1 MKKLFVFLAAVVG
14 LSVISCTKEANI
26 TVDPQELSFTAQGG
40 EQVLN
45 VSGAEGGVTA
55 TSGDESWCQVS
66 TVATRVTVTVVPNEG
81 EESRTTNVTV
91 TYRGTNVTVPVSQEG
106 LSASSDIPSRVDVPF
121 GGGTVTLGK
130 VTANVDVK
138 VTIPQQVTWIHDP
151 AVAEDGTVTVEA
163 DANTQTEPRE
173 VVITVYPVG
182 EVTLVQ
188 GVATHSIELGSIT
201 GDVVG
206 DYMNV
211 DITVKMLGEDATDYL
226 FIVFEDGEITSTDDI
241 MSALQSDG
249 YNREVVDMYG
259 RLGQEGEPDT
269 LGLNLRI
276 GRTFHAV
283 GVALDQNGA
292 QSALVQ
298 HTFTTEKD
306 SPINIYNSWIG
317 DWKIDVYN
325 YDADLWG
332 QSDAY
337 LESRVAASDTIS
349 IVANNPGYT
358 YWFMGWEGMRFG
370 TDTPDVYGHIQMNA
384 GFSLSDYSMSTMGGA
399 CEPPLQLSDG
409 TQVVAMPIL
418 PAEYTWDASAQSY
431 SVSFY
436 FLSSTAL
443 LTTTT
448 EYWGEGG
455 TPENLNMTP
464 VGITDSETQQLV
476 IGDGLA
482 LVLVDAS
489 TIDNAQPTI
498 AGFASG
504 MSQQWLYPYTLTKIG
519 DDPSMTPLSASMA
532 VTRFYGRFDG
542 VNGLSDQKFYVN
554 SGISA
559 SNGPVKFLRMR

>member
-26 TVDPQELSFTAQGG
+26 TVDPTELSFSAQGG

-66 TVATRVTVTVVPNEG
+66 TVATRVTVTVLPNEG

-91 TYRGTNVTVPVSQEG
+91 TYRGTNVTVPVSQDG
-106 LSASSDIPSRVDVPF
+106 LSVTSDIQSPV
-121 GGGTVTLGK
+121 
-130 VTANVDVK
+130 
-138 VTIPQQVTWIHDP
+138 
-151 AVAEDGTVTVEA
+151 EDGTVTVEA

-188 GVATHSIELGSIT
+188 GVATHSIELGNIN

-206 DYMNV
+206 ENMDV

-226 FIVFEDGEITSTDDI
+226 FIVFEDGVYSTTDEI
-241 MSALQSDG
+241 MSALESQG
-249 YNREVVDMYG
+249 INRETVDSYG

-269 LGLNLRI
+269 LGLNLQM

-283 GVALDQNGA
+283 GVALDQDGA

-298 HTFTTEKD
+298 HTFTTERD

-317 DWKIDVYN
+317 DWRIEVFN

-370 TDTPDVYGHIQMNA
+370 TEEPDVYGHIMMNA

-399 CEPPLQLSDG
+399 CEPGLRLQDG
-409 TQVVAMPIL
+409 TEVVAMPIL
-418 PAEYTWDASAQSY
+418 PAEYTWDASEQSY

-448 EYWGEGG
+448 EYWGEG
-455 TPENLNMTP
+455 TPENLRMTP
-464 VGITDSETQQLV
+464 VGITDSQTQELV

-482 LVLVDAS
+482 LVLADAS
-489 TIDNAQPTI
+489 TINNEQPTI
-498 AGFASG
+498 VGFASG

-519 DDPSMTPLSASMA
+519 DTPSMTPLSASMA
-532 VTRFYGRFDG
+532 VTRFYGNFDG

>member
-106 LSASSDIPSRVDVPF
+106 LSASSNIPSKVDVPF

-211 DITVKMLGEDATDYL
+211 DITVKMLGEDAADYL

-418 PAEYTWDASAQSY
+418 PAEYTWDASAESY

>member
-14 LSVISCTKEANI
+14 LSVISCTKDANI

-106 LSASSDIPSRVDVPF
+106 LSASSDIPSKVDVPF

-206 DYMNV
+206 DNMNV
-211 DITVKMLGEDATDYL
+211 DITVKMLGEEAADYL
-226 FIVFEDGEITSTDDI
+226 FTVFEDGQYTTTDEI
-241 MSALQSDG
+241 MSALESEG
-249 YNREVVDMYG
+249 FNREAVDYYG

-269 LGLNLRI
+269 LGLNLQI

-292 QSALVQ
+292 KSALVQ
-298 HTFTTEKD
+298 HTFTTERD

-418 PAEYTWDASAQSY
+418 PAEYTWDATQESY

-498 AGFASG
+498 VGFASG

-519 DDPSMTPLSASMA
+519 DNPSMTPLSASMA

>member
-26 TVDPQELSFTAQGG
+26 TVDPTELSFSAQGG

-66 TVATRVTVTVVPNEG
+66 TVATRVTVTVLPNEG

-91 TYRGTNVTVPVSQEG
+91 TYRGTNVTVPVSQDG
-106 LSASSDIPSRVDVPF
+106 LSVTSDIQSPVDVPF

-151 AVAEDGTVTVEA
+151 AVAEDGTVTVVA

-188 GVATHSIELGSIT
+188 GVATHSIELGNIN

-206 DYMNV
+206 ENMIV

-226 FIVFEDGEITSTDDI
+226 FTVFEDGQYTTTDEI
-241 MSALQSDG
+241 MSALESQG
-249 YNREVVDMYG
+249 FNREAVDSYG

-269 LGLNLRI
+269 LGLNLQI

-283 GVALDQNGA
+283 GVALDQDGA

-298 HTFTTEKD
+298 HTFTTERD

-317 DWKIDVYN
+317 DWRIEVFN

-337 LESRVAASDTIS
+337 LESRVEASDTIS

-370 TDTPDVYGHIQMNA
+370 TDEPDVYGHIMMNA

-399 CEPPLQLSDG
+399 CEPGLRLQDG
-409 TQVVAMPIL
+409 TEVVAMPIL

-443 LTTTT
+443 QTTTT
-448 EYWGEGG
+448 EYWGEG
-455 TPENLNMTP
+455 TPENLRMTP
-464 VGITDSETQQLV
+464 VGITDSQTQELV

-482 LVLVDAS
+482 LVLADAS
-489 TIDNAQPTI
+489 TINNEQPTI
-498 AGFASG
+498 VGFASG

-519 DDPSMTPLSASMA
+519 DTPSMTPLSASMA
-532 VTRFYGRFDG
+532 VTRFYGNFDG

>member
-418 PAEYTWDASAQSY
+418 PAEYTWDASAESY

-519 DDPSMTPLSASMA
+519 DTPSMTPLSASMA

>member
-211 DITVKMLGEDATDYL
+211 DITVKMLGEDAADYL

>member
-106 LSASSDIPSRVDVPF
+106 LSASSNIPSRVDVPF

-418 PAEYTWDASAQSY
+418 PAEYTWDASAESY

>member
-106 LSASSDIPSRVDVPF
+106 LSASSNIPSRVDVPF

-211 DITVKMLGEDATDYL
+211 DITVKMLGEDAADYL

>member
-332 QSDAY
+332 ESDAY
-337 LESRVAASDTIS
+337 LESRIAASDTIS

-418 PAEYTWDASAQSY
+418 PAEYTWDASAESY

>member
-106 LSASSDIPSRVDVPF
+106 LSASSNIPSRVDVPF

-211 DITVKMLGEDATDYL
+211 DITVKMLGEDAADYL

-418 PAEYTWDASAQSY
+418 PAEYTWDASAESY

-519 DDPSMTPLSASMA
+519 DEPSMTPLSASMA